1 MSKYI
6 KYFFLSIVI
15 LAFVA
20 ELIFL
25 SFKNDILEAPL
36 PPETKYEAYQ
46 EEEVKEVTEVVPPV
60 EEDAPA
66 PAEEEDAP
74 IPVPTRT
81 SLPPEVNLKVPFTS
95 QAPHQNWD
103 QPYKEFCE
111 ESSVLMVQS
120 YLENQP
126 IVNADDADAKMLA
139 IRDFEIKRFGYHEDT
154 TAEETAI
161 ILKEFYNVDKV
172 AIVKNPTIVDVKTA
186 LADGKALI
194 LPLAGRK
201 IGNPY
206 YHQPGPLFHMLVVK
220 GYTKKGDLIT
230 NDPGTR
236 RGADFIYKADVL
248 LNALSD
254 WNHLT
259 NDIAPEKKVMIVAG

>member
-1 MSKYI
+1 MPKFIRYI
-6 KYFFLSIVI
+6 FFLIPIGAFLAGLVFFSSKNEIVQ
-15 LAFVA
+15 
-20 ELIFL
+20 
-25 SFKNDILEAPL
+25 APL
-36 PPETKYEAYQ
+36 PPEKNYEAYQ
-46 EEEVKEVTEVVPPV
+46 EKRTTETAPPIEEN
-60 EEDAPA
+60 APA
-66 PAEEEDAP
+66 LAKEKETP
-74 IPVPTRT
+74 IPAPTKT
-81 SLPPEVNLKVPFTS
+81 ALPSEVNLKIPFTS

-103 QPYKEFCE
+103 EPYKEFCE

-120 YLENQP
+120 YLKNQP

-139 IRDFEIKRFGYHEDT
+139 IKDFELKRFGYYEDT
-154 TAEETAI
+154 TAEETAV
-161 ILKEFYNVDKV
+161 ILREFYGLDK
-172 AIVKNPTIVDVKTA
+172 IVVIKNPTLVEVKTA
-186 LADGKALI
+186 LTGGKAVI
-194 LPLAGRK
+194 FPLAGRQ

-254 WNHLT
+254 WNHFT
-259 NDIAPEKKVMIVAG
+259 SDIAPEKKVMIVAG